1 MGDNNNKKGEGYEF
15 EENSMDSTQACNERV
30 DKELVGGEERTK
42 RFSTGSFLQTE
53 FSMRNQNHTTKL
65 SFEKEVLLQISLEL
79 LKIDYKSGKLNYIF
93 GRRNRK
99 Q

>member
-30 DKELVGGEERTK
+30 DEELVGGEERTIW
-42 RFSTGSFLQTE
+42 FSTGSFLQTE
-53 FSMRNQNHTTKL
+53 FSMKFNQNHTSKL
-65 SFEKEVLLQISLEL
+65 SFGKEVLLQISLEL

-93 GRRNRK
+93 GRRNR
-99 Q
+99 